1 MISDLIVLLTNGGFF
16 RDIGLNHL
24 PTVKH
29 IADLLNRPNIFKNVS
44 YKTIKTSTF
53 VRNSKFSF
61 QGHFSKVQLDAN
73 RPQSEILS
81 PILVVQ
87 LFSTGGYH
95 AVVLED
101 AKVMG

>member
-1 MISDLIVLLTNGGFF
+1 MILLGSGGFF
-16 RDIGLNHL
+16 RDTGLNHL
-24 PTVKH
+24 PSIKY
-29 IADLLNRPNIFKNVS
+29 IADLLNQPSIFKNAT

-53 VRNSKFSF
+53 ARNSKFLF
-61 QGHFSKVQLDAN
+61 QEHFSKIQLDAN